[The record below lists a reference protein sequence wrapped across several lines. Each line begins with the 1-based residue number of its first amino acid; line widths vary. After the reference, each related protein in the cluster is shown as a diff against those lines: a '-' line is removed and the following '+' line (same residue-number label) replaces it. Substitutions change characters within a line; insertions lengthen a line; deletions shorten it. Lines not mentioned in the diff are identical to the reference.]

1 MPETEDGVYYMEAY
15 LDNSATTRV
24 CPEAAAI
31 VQQLMLEEFGNPSS
45 MHRRGVDAEKHV
57 RHAREVLAG
66 LLKVREKEIYF
77 TSGGTESDN
86 WAVFGTAEAARR
98 RGRHVI
104 ISSLEHPAVSAPAR
118 HLEEQGYEVTRLASD
133 REGHIDPDELEA
145 AVRPDTVL
153 VSVMHVNNEIGSVQ
167 PLSDLAEAVHRKN
180 PDAWFHTDA
189 VQGFGKYRLRPKSD
203 GIDLLSVSGHKFH
216 GPKGTGFLYVNERVK
231 LKPLI
236 YGGGQQNGMRS
247 GTDNVPGIAGLA
259 AAAEAAYRD
268 REKTE
273 QHLLALKKQL
283 TEGLLTMENVQ
294 INGMREAASW
304 YDTGRYAPHIVNAS
318 FTGIRSEV
326 LLHTLE
332 DRGICVS
339 AGSAC
344 SSHKRAGSPTL
355 TAIGCSKEEMESSLR
370 FSFAGTTTEEE
381 ISWTLQVLREVIPM
395 LRRFTRK

>member
-1 MPETEDGVYYMEAY
+1 MEAY

-31 VQQLMLEEFGNPSS
+31 VQQLMLEDFGNPSS
-45 MHRRGVDAEKHV
+45 MHRRGVESEKYV
-57 RHAREVLAG
+57 RRARETLAS
-66 LLKVREKEIYF
+66 LLKVREKDIYF

-98 RGRHVI
+98 RGRHLI
-104 ISSLEHPAVSAPAR
+104 ISSLEHPAVSAPVQ
-118 HLEEQGYEVTRLASD
+118 HLEEQGYEVTRLSAD
-133 REGHIDPDELEA
+133 REGRIDLDELEA
-145 AVRPDTVL
+145 AVRPDTIL
-153 VSVMHVNNEIGSVQ
+153 VSVMYVNNETGSVQ
-167 PLSDLAEAVHRKN
+167 PVAEAAKAVHRKN
-180 PDAWFHTDA
+180 PDTWFHTDA
-189 VQGFGKYRLRPKSD
+189 VQGFGKYRILPKRE
-203 GIDLLSVSGHKFH
+203 GIDMMSVSGHKFH
-216 GPKGTGFLYVNERVK
+216 GPKGTGFLYIDERVK

-259 AAAEAAYRD
+259 AAAGAVYRD
-268 REKTE
+268 REETE
-273 QHLLALKKQL
+273 RHMTALKKKL
-283 TEGLLTMENVQ
+283 TEGLLSMDNVR
-294 INGMREAASW
+294 INGMSDPASW
-304 YDTGRYAPHIVNAS
+304 YDTGLHAPHIVNAS
-318 FTGIRSEV
+318 FIGVRSEV

-355 TAIGCSKEEMESSLR
+355 TAIGCTKEEMESSLR
-370 FSFAGTTTEEE
+370 FSFAGTTTEQE
-381 ISWTLQVLREVIPM
+381 IDWTLQTLLDVVPM